1 LAALDIKEGSRLAD
15 PLVTL
20 YADAIPLERSLVH
33 VIDPSR
39 LEHLRRLVARDPG
52 MMPQDAPVSE
62 RKLFEELL
70 PPLELLLKEL
80 AQDAVGGDPDAWYER
95 VMLRFTQAIPDMM
108 EVVASGS
115 RHPRV
120 ILWARGLSELASDL
134 GGKATRLGDSHYA
147 IPIHELSVALT
158 SNPRAAGILA
168 VELTHV
174 GRFDEAKTYID
185 MVKKDIPGSD
195 PLGAV
200 VRGSLGRIHY
210 ARGEKDLA
218 LAELDRAWSGL
229 GASAGNGA
237 GILGEIVDRRSCDY
251 WLFVEILTLRY
262 ELAKGRDRNLVKQAE
277 FDLDEA
283 INHAAALGKR
293 MIPAL
298 AMKGRLEWLRG
309 NTKLARTTLLALLD
323 LPRGGVL
330 DRADRVDHDRYRV
343 LGLKTLLLLI
353 EPEESEVKA
362 RVEDQLAMYDRT

>member
-1 LAALDIKEGSRLAD
+1 
-15 PLVTL
+15 
-20 YADAIPLERSLVH
+20 
-33 VIDPSR
+33 
-39 LEHLRRLVARDPG
+39 
-52 MMPQDAPVSE
+52 
-62 RKLFEELL
+62 
-70 PPLELLLKEL
+70 
-80 AQDAVGGDPDAWYER
+80 
-95 VMLRFTQAIPDMM
+95 
-108 EVVASGS
+108 
-115 RHPRV
+115 
-120 ILWARGLSELASDL
+120 
-134 GGKATRLGDSHYA
+134 
-147 IPIHELSVALT
+147 
-158 SNPRAAGILA
+158 
-168 VELTHV
+168 
-174 GRFDEAKTYID
+174 